1 MLLFNLWPQSVHRNL
16 PNFKQLALSKDG
28 ASHFLYLLNATYY
41 DPSFT
46 SAPDAEDQMVIINLD
61 ISNAFGTLCAQ
72 LALDV
77 LAGKAS
83 RDYASGINADAD
95 FETAEQG
102 DFKEIAQSLWYSVS
116 LLSISGVAFL
126 GNFQRLKAWLTQT
139 MATSSRHF
147 RQLSSSFPFSKKM
160 ETSILISEDKGP
172 RGALGRSFV

>member
-1 MLLFNLWPQSVHRNL
+1 MLLFNLGPKVCIETY

-28 ASHFLYLLNATYY
+28 ASHFFCLLNATYY

-102 DFKEIAQSLWYSVS
+102 AFKEIAQSLWYSVW
-116 LLSISGVAFL
+116 LLSISRVAFL
-126 GNFQRLKAWLTQT
+126 GNFQILKAGLTQT
-139 MATSSRHF
+139 MATSSLHF
-147 RQLSSSFPFSKKM
+147 RQPSSSFPC
-160 ETSILISEDKGP
+160 
-172 RGALGRSFV
+172 